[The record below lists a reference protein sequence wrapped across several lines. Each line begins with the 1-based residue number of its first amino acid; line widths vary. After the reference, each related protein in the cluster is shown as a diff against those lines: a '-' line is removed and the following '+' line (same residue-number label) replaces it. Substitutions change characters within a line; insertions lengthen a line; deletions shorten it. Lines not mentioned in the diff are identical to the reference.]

1 MNQIQP
7 GKLLCRNAAAFIN
20 RVTISGYIPL
30 HGEGIVIPAS
40 PVEPQLYW
48 ESNLCLVVLLRNPS
62 ASLWLQAAGCELW
75 EESDCVLTFKVVI
88 WKLPGACCI
97 DDVRGELDAWAGKEL
112 GAIVRA
118 FVNCWKHSDHSKI
131 LQ

>member
-40 PVEPQLYW
+40 PVELQLYW
-48 ESNLCLVVLLRNPS
+48 ESNLCNLCLVVLLRNPS
-62 ASLWLQAAGCELW
+62 ASLWLQAAGCEL
-75 EESDCVLTFKVVI
+75 
-88 WKLPGACCI
+88 
-97 DDVRGELDAWAGKEL
+97 
-112 GAIVRA
+112 
-118 FVNCWKHSDHSKI
+118 
-131 LQ
+131 